1 MSAMDGLVAS
11 ERHEILRIVG
21 DKHAPASYGACLGPN
36 PSLKAAKLDVS
47 RQREPSIYCDID
59 KIATETLVNQ

>member
-11 ERHEILRIVG
+11 EKHEILRIVG
-21 DKHAPASYGACLGPN
+21 DKHAPASYGACLPD
-36 PSLKAAKLDVS
+36 PSLKAAKLDAS

-59 KIATETLVNQ
+59 KTATETLVSQ